1 MMSDDAYSRGDG
13 PRDLFVSVIMPVRNE
28 APTITGCIESILNQ
42 EYPREAMEI
51 IVADGLSD
59 DDTRERILEIAHRD
73 PRIHVISNPGR
84 IASTGLNCAIA
95 VSRGDIIVRMD
106 AHAEYAHDYIRQ
118 CVRVLHETGAE
129 NVGGPWNAR
138 GRTYMQKAIALA
150 FHSPFSSGGAS
161 SHAVD
166 YSGKVDS
173 VYLGCWQKSTLT
185 RLGGFDEELVRNQ
198 DDELNLRITRS
209 GGTVVQDASIRSWY
223 YPRSSL
229 LGLFRQYLQYGYW
242 KVRVIQKHR
251 IPASYRHLVPS
262 VFLLAVM
269 ILGVCAIFFGAGR
282 AGLMEV
288 LALYVLLV
296 LLASLVTC
304 RRPRAMVYLP
314 VLPFVFMT
322 FHVGYGYGFLR
333 GVLDFVVLRKG
344 GSRSFA
350 VLTRR

>member
-1 MMSDDAYSRGDG
+1 
-13 PRDLFVSVIMPVRNE
+13 
-28 APTITGCIESILNQ
+28 
-42 EYPREAMEI
+42 
-51 IVADGLSD
+51 
-59 DDTRERILEIAHRD
+59 
-73 PRIHVISNPGR
+73 
-84 IASTGLNCAIA
+84 
-95 VSRGDIIVRMD
+95 
-106 AHAEYAHDYIRQ
+106 
-118 CVRVLHETGAE
+118 
-129 NVGGPWNAR
+129 
-138 GRTYMQKAIALA
+138 MQKAIALA

-166 YSGKVDS
+166 YSGTVDS

-229 LGLFRQYLQYGYW
+229 LGLFRQYVQYGYW

-269 ILGVCAIFFGAGR
+269 IMGVCAIFLGAGP
-282 AGLMEV
+282 AGLIEV
-288 LALYVLLV
+288 LALYLLLV

-314 VLPFVFMT
+314 VLPFVFMA

-333 GVLDFVVLRKG
+333 GVLDFVVLRKI
-344 GSRSFA
+344 GSQSLT